1 MSNPAATPLV
11 SVVMP
16 MYNQRQRLDATMR
29 SICRQTYKNLEV
41 IIVNDG
47 STDNSP
53 SIARAWAARDSRV
66 RVIDKHNEGAILAR
80 RDGYRQAKGEFITF
94 VDSDDL
100 LPTDAIAILAGHIIA
115 HDVDLVIGSMTRKL
129 GFIKQSHIDRFLT
142 FPFDTVVAQPDLFDK
157 YYLGFFRNNII
168 PVSMCARLYRKSALD
183 RAWDA
188 TALFDEQVTLMGE
201 DQFFNLKLFPY
212 LRSMYRTDETVYIYR
227 YGGGT
232 NRFNPNFTQ
241 LFVSSDKRLQLL
253 DQYNY
258 DAGYEPLFAEYV
270 ACLYFHASRLIS
282 CQVADRQGVIDFF
295 RDEVE
300 HRQLMPRLMDYY
312 REHGTTDERVRLLL
326 TRDYDAMYRYAN
338 DMIQQ
343 HRASFKSKLRSL
355 AINILKRFP

>member
-1 MSNPAATPLV
+1 MYNQSATPLV

-16 MYNQRQRLDATMR
+16 MYNQHRRLNATMR
-29 SICRQTYKNLEV
+29 SICRQTYTNLEI

-47 STDNSP
+47 STDDSP
-53 SIARAWAARDSRV
+53 SIARSWAARDNRV
-66 RVIDKHNEGAILAR
+66 RVIDKSNQGAILAR
-80 RDGYRQAKGEFITF
+80 RDGYRQARGEFITF

-100 LPTDAIAILAGHIIA
+100 LPRNAIAILAGHIIA
-115 HDVDLVIGSMTRKL
+115 HNVDLVVGSITRKL
-129 GFIKQSHIDRFLT
+129 GFIKQSHTDRSFT
-142 FPFDTVVAQPDLFDK
+142 FPFDTVVKQPELFDK
-157 YYLGFFRNNII
+157 YYLGFFRNNIF
-168 PVSMCARLYRKSALD
+168 PMSMCARLYRKSALD
-183 RAWDA
+183 RAWDS

-258 DAGYEPLFAEYV
+258 EAGYESLFAEYV

-295 RDEVE
+295 KHEVE
-300 HRQLMPRLMDYY
+300 NRQLMPRLMDFY
-312 REHGTTDERVRLLL
+312 REHGTPDERARLLL
-326 TRDYDAMYRYAN
+326 ALDYDAMYSYAN
-338 DMIQQ
+338 NMLQQ
-343 HRASFKSKLRSL
+343 RRASLKSKLRSL